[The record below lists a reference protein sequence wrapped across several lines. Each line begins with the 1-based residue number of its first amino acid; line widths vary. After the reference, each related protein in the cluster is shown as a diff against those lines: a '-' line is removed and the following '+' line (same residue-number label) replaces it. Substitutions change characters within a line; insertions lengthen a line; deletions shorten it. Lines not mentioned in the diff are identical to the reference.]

1 MANPSE
7 CCIQVVCRV
16 RPLNEI
22 ERKNGSSSV
31 VKFQGKDTV
40 MVTVGKTYA
49 FDNVFQPNDTQEN
62 VYKGAAHHIVQDVLN
77 GYNGTIFAYGQTSSG
92 KTHTMEGVI
101 GESDKQGIIPR
112 IINDIFNHIFNLDD
126 ENLEFHIKVSYFE
139 IYNER
144 IRDLLDVTKT
154 NLTIHEDKNR
164 VPFVKNV
171 TELFV
176 SSPDEVLAAIEDG
189 KTNRQVAVTNMNE
202 HSSRSHSV
210 FQIQVDQENKAT
222 QKKLSG
228 KLYLVDLAGS
238 EKVSKTGA
246 EGSVLEEAKNI
257 NKSLSAL
264 GNVISALAEGTKSHV
279 PYRDS
284 KLTRILQESLGGN
297 SRTTIVICCSPA
309 SYNEAETKSTL
320 LFGQRAKTI
329 KNVVVV
335 NEELTAEEW
344 KRRFERE
351 REKVN
356 KLRQHM
362 LIMDQEIKR
371 WRAGE
376 KLAESEWTTSIA
388 DLSANLTSNSDMTP
402 TSMTESMI
410 FPPSDRPNPQPLLS
424 SRVGPISDDER
435 RKYEE
440 ERTKLYAQLDEKDD
454 EIQSQSQQ
462 VERQKQQLMEQE
474 EVIKQRSLTNE
485 NLMTEVSKAQEQIAK
500 SQEETEELFSAIQEI
515 ALNLEQKKTECSQL
529 ATDHEQLSEEINKK
543 KLEATLLNTK
553 LEEMKEICLTQKK
566 RVYESVQN
574 MLKEMSELGEA
585 NFTLAEKFVNDLDQS
600 DKPIDEEL
608 LAHAR
613 ICISKLSNDFK
624 ANQQKLL
631 QLESGSGDAQKKA
644 DELSRELD
652 DCKLQVQQLDA
663 KNKSLHSQIESQETQ
678 KRQLEDEMD
687 ALNAKLANV
696 NSSGE
701 KNEDLQQQHQKLVA
715 QLRDQI
721 ALKNSQI
728 KELTVSA
735 FEYLFLKE
743 SIQEMQL
750 AREKLQQDYDRL
762 KNDESE
768 KEKRLK
774 SLSALSDKRE
784 QAKQDLKGLEETV
797 NKELL
802 ALHNLRKAFAQ
813 DLSQRIKRASGP
825 EVDDEFLSSPI
836 QKQKIIFLENNLEQL
851 TSVHKQ
857 LVRDNADLRCE
868 LPKLEK
874 RYRACTERIKSLEAA
889 LRETKENAM
898 RDRKKYQFEVERIK
912 EAVRQR
918 NLARRGLQIAKP
930 IRPGQHY
937 GSNVV
942 RPQNVGQS

>member
-40 MVTVGKTYA
+40 MVTGKTYA

-92 KTHTMEGVI
+92 KTHTME
-101 GESDKQGIIPR
+101 QGIIPR

-585 NFTLAEKFVNDLDQS
+585 NFTLAEK
-600 DKPIDEEL
+600 EL

-687 ALNAKLANV
+687 ALNAKLANI

-728 KELTVSA
+728 KELT
-735 FEYLFLKE
+735 E

-942 RPQNVGQS
+942 RPQNGKK

>member
-40 MVTVGKTYA
+40 MVTGKTYA

-92 KTHTMEGVI
+92 KTHTME
-101 GESDKQGIIPR
+101 QGIIPR

-728 KELTVSA
+728 KELT
-735 FEYLFLKE
+735 E

-942 RPQNVGQS
+942 RPQNGKK

>member
-1 MANPSE
+1 M
-7 CCIQVVCRV
+7 
-16 RPLNEI
+16 
-22 ERKNGSSSV
+22 
-31 VKFQGKDTV
+31 
-40 MVTVGKTYA
+40 
-49 FDNVFQPNDTQEN
+49 
-62 VYKGAAHHIVQDVLN
+62 
-77 GYNGTIFAYGQTSSG
+77 
-92 KTHTMEGVI
+92 
-101 GESDKQGIIPR
+101 
-112 IINDIFNHIFNLDD
+112 
-126 ENLEFHIKVSYFE
+126 
-139 IYNER
+139 
-144 IRDLLDVTKT
+144 
-154 NLTIHEDKNR
+154 
-164 VPFVKNV
+164 
-171 TELFV
+171 
-176 SSPDEVLAAIEDG
+176 
-189 KTNRQVAVTNMNE
+189 
-202 HSSRSHSV
+202 
-210 FQIQVDQENKAT
+210 
-222 QKKLSG
+222 
-228 KLYLVDLAGS
+228 
-238 EKVSKTGA
+238 
-246 EGSVLEEAKNI
+246 EEAKNI

-376 KLAESEWTTSIA
+376 KLSESEWTSSIA
-388 DLSANLTSNSDMTP
+388 DLSANLTANSDSMTP

-410 FPPSDRPNPQPLLS
+410 FPTSDRPTPQPLLS
-424 SRVGPISDDER
+424 SRVGPISDEER

-440 ERTKLYAQLDEKDD
+440 ERTKLYAQIDEKDD

-474 EVIKQRSLTNE
+474 EVIKQRTLDNG
-485 NLMTEVSKAQEQIAK
+485 NLMTEVQKAQEQIAK

-529 ATDHEQLSEEINKK
+529 ATDHEQLSEEINKR

-553 LEEMKEICLTQKK
+553 LEEMREICLTQKK

-585 NFTLAEKFVNDLDQS
+585 NFTLAEKFANDLDQS

-624 ANQQKLL
+624 ANQQKIL
-631 QLESGSGDAQKKA
+631 QLESGSDDVHKKI
-644 DELSRELD
+644 DELSKELD

-663 KNKSLHSQIESQETQ
+663 KNKSLHSQIEAQEAQ

-687 ALNAKLANV
+687 GLNAKLANV

-728 KELTVSA
+728 KELT
-735 FEYLFLKE
+735 E

-750 AREKLQQDYDRL
+750 AREKLQQDYERL

-774 SLSALSDKRE
+774 TLSALSDKKE
-784 QAKQDLKGLEETV
+784 QAKQDMKGLGETV

-802 ALHNLRKAFAQ
+802 ALHNLRKSFAK
-813 DLSQRIKRASGP
+813 DLLQRIKRASGP
-825 EVDDEFLSSPI
+825 EVEDEFLSSPI

-874 RYRACTERIKSLEAA
+874 RYRACTERIKNLEAA

>member
-40 MVTVGKTYA
+40 MVTGKTYA

-62 VYKGAAHHIVQDVLN
+62 VYKGAAHHIVQD
-77 GYNGTIFAYGQTSSG
+77 
-92 KTHTMEGVI
+92 GVI

-376 KLAESEWTTSIA
+376 KLSESEWTTSIA

-631 QLESGSGDAQKKA
+631 QLECGSGDAQKKA

-728 KELTVSA
+728 KELT
-735 FEYLFLKE
+735 E

>member
-40 MVTVGKTYA
+40 MVTGKTYA

-376 KLAESEWTTSIA
+376 KLSESEWTTSIA

-728 KELTVSA
+728 KELTELNQFKKCNLLV
-735 FEYLFLKE
+735 K
-743 SIQEMQL
+743 
-750 AREKLQQDYDRL
+750 KLQQDYDRL

>member
-1 MANPSE
+1 MANASE

-16 RPLNEI
+16 RPLNES
-22 ERKNGSSSV
+22 ERKNGSVSV
-31 VKFQGKDTV
+31 VKFQSKDTV
-40 MVTVGKTYA
+40 LITGKPYA
-49 FDNVFQPNDTQEN
+49 FDNVFQPHDTQEN

-101 GESDKQGIIPR
+101 GDSDKQGIIPR

-176 SSPDEVLAAIEDG
+176 SSPEEVLGAIEDG

-210 FQIQVDQENKAT
+210 FQIQVDQENKST

-356 KLRQHM
+356 RLRQHM

-376 KLAESEWTTSIA
+376 KLTESEWTSSLA
-388 DLSANLTSNSDMTP
+388 DLSANLTMTP

-410 FPPSDRPNPQPLLS
+410 FPPPDRPNAQPLLS
-424 SRVGPISDDER
+424 SRVGPINDDER

-440 ERTKLYAQLDEKDD
+440 ERTKLYAQIDEKED

-474 EVIKQRSLTNE
+474 EVIRQRTLDNG
-485 NLMTEVSKAQEQIAK
+485 NLMTEIQKAQEQIAK
-500 SQEETEELFSAIQEI
+500 SQEETEELFNAIQEI
-515 ALNLEQKKTECSQL
+515 AFNFDQKKGECEKL
-529 ATDHEQLSEEINKK
+529 AEEHDQLSDEINKK
-543 KLEATLLNTK
+543 KLEATILNTK
-553 LEEMKEICLTQKK
+553 LEEMREICLTQKK

-585 NFTLAEKFVNDLDQS
+585 NFTLPEKFANDLDQS

-613 ICISKLSNDFK
+613 IYISKLANDFK
-624 ANQQKLL
+624 ATQQKIC
-631 QLESGSGDAQKKA
+631 QLESGSDDFQKKVE
-644 DELSRELD
+644 ELTKELD

-663 KNKSLHSQIESQETQ
+663 KNKSLHSTIESQEAQ

-687 ALNAKLANV
+687 ALNAKLANASIGI
-696 NSSGE
+696 N
-701 KNEDLQQQHQKLVA
+701 NENIQEQHQKLVA

-728 KELTVSA
+728 KELT
-735 FEYLFLKE
+735 E
-743 SIQEMQL
+743 SIQESQL
-750 AREKLQQDYDRL
+750 AREKLQQDYERL

-802 ALHNLRKAFAQ
+802 ALHNLRKDFAK
-813 DLSQRIKRASGP
+813 DLLQRIKRSNGP
-825 EVDDEFLSSPI
+825 EVEDEFLSSPI

-874 RYRACTERIKSLEAA
+874 RYRACCERIKSLEAA

-942 RPQNVGQS
+942 RPQNGKKFIYFFLMGFKLVKYLL

>member
-40 MVTVGKTYA
+40 MVTGKTYA

-728 KELTVSA
+728 KELT
-735 FEYLFLKE
+735 E
-743 SIQEMQL
+743 SIQEVQL

>member
-40 MVTVGKTYA
+40 MVTGKTYA

-376 KLAESEWTTSIA
+376 KLSESEWTTSIA

-728 KELTVSA
+728 KELT
-735 FEYLFLKE
+735 E

-942 RPQNVGQS
+942 RPQNAIQQISTNAYYV

>member
-1 MANPSE
+1 M
-7 CCIQVVCRV
+7 
-16 RPLNEI
+16 
-22 ERKNGSSSV
+22 
-31 VKFQGKDTV
+31 
-40 MVTVGKTYA
+40 
-49 FDNVFQPNDTQEN
+49 
-62 VYKGAAHHIVQDVLN
+62 
-77 GYNGTIFAYGQTSSG
+77 
-92 KTHTMEGVI
+92 GVI

-728 KELTVSA
+728 KELT
-735 FEYLFLKE
+735 E

-762 KNDESE
+762 KNDEFE